1 MIQRDSFA
9 HSHPLVNALYY
20 VAVVGIATFCL
31 HPVILIM
38 SYLAAMTYAASLRGW
53 RHVLRLNL
61 TFVIPGMLIVAV
73 LNPTFNHYGVTPLVV
88 LNDGNS
94 ITVEAIVYGVILAL
108 SLAVVINWFVSINL
122 VMTRDKF
129 VYLFGRILPV
139 GSLVLAM
146 VFRFVPLFQ
155 RQFRTIRHGQQSLG
169 RAPRQVRLWRRPHA
183 WVTIWSIM
191 LTWALENAITTADS
205 MKARGYGQHRRTSFA
220 IYRMRTR
227 EWLLVGLIL
236 LLTVLLVVSISTH
249 QLMAQYNPTIMV
261 TGFASAHLTPLSML
275 GLVAATVLVW
285 LPLILRLFAAWRWRK
300 VGHAGTAHATLPDY
314 FRVPTTDS
322 QRKYHTTQEGARL

>member
-1 MIQRDSFA
+1 
-9 HSHPLVNALYY
+9 
-20 VAVVGIATFCL
+20 
-31 HPVILIM
+31 
-38 SYLAAMTYAASLRGW
+38 
-53 RHVLRLNL
+53 
-61 TFVIPGMLIVAV
+61 
-73 LNPTFNHYGVTPLVV
+73 
-88 LNDGNS
+88 
-94 ITVEAIVYGVILAL
+94 
-108 SLAVVINWFVSINL
+108 
-122 VMTRDKF
+122 
-129 VYLFGRILPV
+129 
-139 GSLVLAM
+139 
-146 VFRFVPLFQ
+146 
-155 RQFRTIRHGQQSLG
+155 
-169 RAPRQVRLWRRPHA
+169 
-183 WVTIWSIM
+183 M

-205 MKARGYGQHRRTSFA
+205 MKARGYGQHHRTSFA